1 MNKGRKSSIPYHHTV
16 KGVIDMAKK
25 GFGKLVALAAV
36 AGAAAAGIS
45 YVLRYKTFH
54 KELEKDFHEFEDD
67 GAEEEEEG
75 APSGKAEQPDR
86 NYIALHASKDEFKM
100 AAKDMAEATRNVLKD
115 ASVILTDTA
124 HDAVSAAVDTA
135 HIAISAIKNKK
146 AEMEEARRDEEVSE
160 ESEFLDDDYVD
171 EDDLYDYAQ
180 TEGETIDLS
189 EEPIGSAKTDQ
200 EPQEVSPKE
209 TATIEE
215 DPN

>member
-1 MNKGRKSSIPYHHTV
+1 MS
-16 KGVIDMAKK
+16 
-25 GFGKLVALAAV
+25 
-36 AGAAAAGIS
+36 
-45 YVLRYKTFH
+45 
-54 KELEKDFHEFEDD
+54 
-67 GAEEEEEG
+67 
-75 APSGKAEQPDR
+75 
-86 NYIALHASKDEFKM
+86 
-100 AAKDMAEATRNVLKD
+100 
-115 ASVILTDTA
+115 
-124 HDAVSAAVDTA
+124 DAVSAAVDTA
-135 HIAISAIKNKK
+135 HIAISAVKNKK

>member
-1 MNKGRKSSIPYHHTV
+1 
-16 KGVIDMAKK
+16 MAKK
-25 GFGKLVALAAV
+25 GFGKLVAFAAV

-67 GAEEEEEG
+67 ETAEPEEEQ
-75 APSGKAEQPDR
+75 PSDKTEQPDR

-135 HIAISAIKNKK
+135 HIAISAVKNKK
-146 AEMEEARRDEEVSE
+146 AEMDEARKDETEAE

-189 EEPIGSAKTDQ
+189 KESSGFAETTQ

-215 DPN
+215 DMN